1 MKYTEVT
8 PIHKKNGNNDK
19 RKLSPDKYF
28 ANEYL
33 PNIYERLMYNE
44 FYPYFH
50 KILSKITVLESF
62 EKGFNAQALSFSN
75 GREMAQN
82 P

>member
-8 PIHKKNGNNDK
+8 PIHKKDGNNDK
-19 RKLSPDKYF
+19 GNYRPISI
-28 ANEYL
+28 L
-33 PNIYERLMYNE
+33 PNISERLMYNE
-44 FYPYFH
+44 FYRYFH